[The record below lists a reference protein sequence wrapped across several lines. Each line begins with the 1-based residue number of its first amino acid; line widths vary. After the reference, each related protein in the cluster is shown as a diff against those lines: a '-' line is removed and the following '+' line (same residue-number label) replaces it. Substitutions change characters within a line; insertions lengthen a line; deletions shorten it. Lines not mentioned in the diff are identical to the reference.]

1 MRRCLQVAFAILV
14 VATTASA
21 APVNRNEVLKIVV
34 NDTIQPIT
42 REYIS
47 RALDAANSNHDEAV
61 LLELYTPGGLE
72 TSMREIIT
80 KILSSPVPVI
90 VYVTPTGGR
99 AASAGFFILE
109 SADVAAMAPGTNTGS
124 AHPVLLGA
132 KMDDVMKEKV
142 ENDAAALMRS
152 YVSKRGRNVDVAETA
167 VRQSKSFSEQEA
179 LAQHLIDY
187 IAANENDLF
196 RQLDGK
202 TIKRFDGSETTLH
215 LASPSVK
222 IYEMTLK
229 EHILNYLLNPNIAA
243 ILLVAGAFFIYLEFN
258 TPGAIVPGVVGFIAL
273 LLAAFALN
281 LLPTSFAALGLIL
294 GAFVLFGVEA
304 KVQSHGVLTAG
315 GIGLLVLGLL
325 LLVDG
330 PIPEMRVKLATA
342 LAVAIPLGTL
352 TAILMTLAIKAR
364 HNKVQTGREAL
375 IGQIAVVRSPLTPEG
390 TVSVMGETWNAVSR
404 VPTETGARVRVRA
417 VSGLQLEVEP
427 EDIDNKVSR

>member
-1 MRRCLQVAFAILV
+1 MKQLLQHVFVLV
-14 VATTASA
+14 TISAAASA
-21 APVNRNEVLKIVV
+21 APTARNEVLQIVV

-42 REYIS
+42 AEYIS
-47 RALDAANSNHDEAV
+47 RGLDAARSNHDEAV

-80 KILSSPVPVI
+80 KILNSPVPVI

-152 YVSKRGRNVDVAETA
+152 YVSKRGRNVDVAESA

-179 LAQHLIDY
+179 LNQHLIDY
-187 IAANENDLF
+187 IAPNEDELF

-202 TIKRFDGSETTLH
+202 TIKRFDGSQTTLH
-215 LASPSVK
+215 LASPSLK
-222 IYEMTLK
+222 MYEMTLK
-229 EHILNYLLNPNIAA
+229 EHILNYLLDPNIAA
-243 ILLVAGAFFIYLEFN
+243 ILLTVGIFAIYLEFN
-258 TPGAIVPGVVGFIAL
+258 TPGAIVPGVVGFIAI
-273 LLAAFALN
+273 LLAVFALN
-281 LLPTSFAALGLIL
+281 LLPTSFAAIGLIL
-294 GAFVLFGVEA
+294 GAFVLFGIEA
-304 KVQSHGVLTAG
+304 KLQSHGVLTAG

-342 LAVAIPLGTL
+342 LAISTPLGTL
-352 TAILMTLAIKAR
+352 TAILMTLAIRAR
-364 HNKVQTGREAL
+364 RNKVQTGQEAL
-375 IGQIAVVRSPLTPEG
+375 IGQIATVRSPLSPEG
-390 TVSVMGETWNAVSR
+390 TVFLMGELWSAVSP
-404 VPTETGARVRVRA
+404 VPADTGARVRVRA
-417 VSGLQLEVEP
+417 VKGLQLEVEP
-427 EDIDNKVSR
+427 DDIDGKVSR

>member
-1 MRRCLQVAFAILV
+1 MKQFLQCVFVL
-14 VATTASA
+14 ATIPAVASA
-21 APVNRNEVLKIVV
+21 TPNSRNEVLKIVV

-42 REYIS
+42 EEYIS
-47 RALDAANSNHDEAV
+47 RGLDAARNNHDEAV
-61 LLELYTPGGLE
+61 LVELYTPGGLE

-80 KILSSPVPVI
+80 KILNSPVPVI

-152 YVSKRGRNVDVAETA
+152 YVSKRGRNVDVAESA

-179 LAQHLIDY
+179 LNQHLIDY
-187 IAANENDLF
+187 IAPNEDELF

-202 TIKRFDGSETTLH
+202 TIKRFDGSQTTLH
-215 LASPSVK
+215 LASPSLK
-222 IYEMTLK
+222 MYEMTLK
-229 EHILNYLLNPNIAA
+229 EHILNYLLDPNIAA
-243 ILLVAGAFFIYLEFN
+243 ILLTVGIFAIYLEFN
-258 TPGAIVPGVVGFIAL
+258 TPGAIVPGVVGFIAI
-273 LLAAFALN
+273 LLAVFALN

-304 KVQSHGVLTAG
+304 KLQSHGVLTAG

-342 LAVAIPLGTL
+342 LAISIPLGTL
-352 TAILMTLAIKAR
+352 TAILMTLAIKAHR
-364 HNKVQTGREAL
+364 NKVQTGREAL
-375 IGQIAVVRSPLTPEG
+375 IGQIAVVKSPLTPEG
-390 TVSVMGETWNAVSR
+390 TVSLMGEMWNAVSR
-404 VPTETGARVRVRA
+404 VPAETGAHVRVRA
-417 VSGLQLEVEP
+417 VRGLQLEVEP
-427 EDIDNKVSR
+427 EDINNKVSR